1 MFEELAVLPTATGI
15 IARLAVRRLE
25 AAGIDPNPL
34 LAAVGLNRVLVFDD
48 NRISALSQ
56 VELLTLAGQALKDDW
71 IGITLASAFD
81 LRELGL
87 LYYVAASAQRLG
99 DAFQRLDRYLRLAN
113 EALDLHVSVA
123 SECRI
128 GVTYTGIARHLDRH
142 QAEFLAVTFLR
153 LCRQLVGSQ
162 ITPSRVEFVHH
173 RSGDLS
179 PLRRAFGCVPSFGEH
194 VDEVCFASATF
205 NLPLVGADSYLSNL
219 MVKACDDALTKRPH
233 NASPLRIQVENAIA
247 PLLPHAEAKAA
258 RIAKQ
263 IGIERAHAVAPAA
276 GGGLD
281 LRPDPRRPAPRA
293 GGSVSGR
300 PHSADLADRL
310 AARLPSAE
318 RAQPCLPPLAR
329 AHAAAISPST
339 YRRAGG
345 RCRGRLG
352 RHHRTG
358 TCLAPAGS

>member
-263 IGIERAHAVAPAA
+263 IGMSERTLSRRLRAEGSTFDQILDGLRRELAVQYLEDPTLPISQIAWLLGFHQPSALSHACRRWLGRTPLQYRRQHIAGLAGAAAA
-276 GGGLD
+276 G
-281 LRPDPRRPAPRA
+281 
-293 GGSVSGR
+293 
-300 PHSADLADRL
+300 
-310 AARLPSAE
+310 
-318 RAQPCLPPLAR
+318 
-329 AHAAAISPST
+329 
-339 YRRAGG
+339 
-345 RCRGRLG
+345 
-352 RHHRTG
+352 
-358 TCLAPAGS
+358 